1 MPAAAIIGRM
11 PLLLLLLLPLL
22 LLALWLVLLPLSL
35 WLRWRG
41 GRARRR
47 VQPWAVRLNGWLL
60 AASVPVFLLSAWIAA
75 RWWPDALADGAIGL
89 LLGVLVGIVGLWLMR
104 VERDP
109 RGLWVTPNRWLVLA
123 LTTLV
128 ALRVLAGL
136 WRAWRGIA
144 QAGVATP
151 AALDVGLWTG
161 VAGLLIGYGLATAWG
176 LRARLRA

>member
-1 MPAAAIIGRM
+1 MIGRM

-47 VQPWAVRLNGWLL
+47 LQPWAVRLNAWLL
-60 AASVPVFLLSAWIAA
+60 AASVPVFLASAWFAT
-75 RWWPDALADGAIGL
+75 RWWPDALADAAIGL
-89 LLGVLVGIVGLWLMR
+89 LAGVLVGIVGLWLMR
-104 VERDP
+104 VERDA
-109 RGLWVTPNRWLVLA
+109 RGLWITPNRWLVLA

-136 WRAWRGIA
+136 WRAGVQLA
-144 QAGVATP
+144 QAATP
-151 AALDVGLWTG
+151 AAVDVGLWTG
-161 VAGLLIGYGLATAWG
+161 VAGLLLGYGLATAWG
-176 LRARLRA
+176 LRARLRRRPPAG

>member
-1 MPAAAIIGRM
+1 M

-35 WLRWRG
+35 WLRFRS

-47 VQPWAVRLNGWLL
+47 VQPWVVRLNAWLL
-60 AASVPVFLLSAWIAA
+60 TASVPVFLASSWFAS
-75 RWWPDALADGAIGL
+75 RWWPDALADAAIGL
-89 LLGVLVGIVGLWLMR
+89 LVGVLAGFAGLWTMR
-104 VERDP
+104 IERDA

-136 WRAWRGIA
+136 WRAWLSVV
-144 QAGVATP
+144 QAGTTALP
-151 AALDVGLWTG
+151 ALEAGLWTG
-161 VAGLLIGYGLATAWG
+161 VAGLLLGYGIATAWG
-176 LRARLRA
+176 LRARLRRWTPPA